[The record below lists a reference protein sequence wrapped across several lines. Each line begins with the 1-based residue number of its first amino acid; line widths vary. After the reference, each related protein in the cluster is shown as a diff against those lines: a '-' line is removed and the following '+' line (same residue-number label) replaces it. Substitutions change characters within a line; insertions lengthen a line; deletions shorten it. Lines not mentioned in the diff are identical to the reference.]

1 MKKISRQRKWQL
13 KQTAAGRCTICGQ
26 PIAAGS
32 KFYCEK
38 HWKLSRNRG
47 FVSARNRAGIP
58 LDAPKYKHYNKYRF
72 KLDKLPL

>member
-13 KQTAAGRCTICGQ
+13 KQTATGRCTICGQ
-26 PIAAGS
+26 PIVAGS

-47 FVSARNRAGIP
+47 FVNARNRAGIP
-58 LDAPKYKHYNKYRF
+58 LDAPKFKHF
-72 KLDKLPL
+72 KKKVDKLPL